1 MLEVPDACEDHGGV
15 VGVHGGGHIGVLGAP
30 ARLDDGRY
38 PCVQGLL
45 RAVRY
50 GVDVL
55 LLSVVVVW
63 LGGVTVGRILPAL
76 GHPVYV
82 VAGPSM
88 EPAIP
93 VGAAVVLASVPSE
106 SLRGGDVVS
115 LRSGP
120 SRAVFTHRIVRIVPR
135 EDGNWIETRG
145 DANAQPDPAL
155 SPTSD
160 VIGRVGMVLPLA
172 GYGLTVLSAPTG
184 VVFVLSTGAL
194 LITLGWCLDGV
205 RPERRRRAAAAVA
218 AVPAG
223 AVPAGAVPMS
233 APPARVPP
241 TGPQRR
247 PSTRPRIAARR
258 A

>member
-1 MLEVPDACEDHGGV
+1 MSVERREGD
-15 VGVHGGGHIGVLGAP
+15 
-30 ARLDDGRY
+30 R
-38 PCVQGLL
+38 GLL
-45 RAVRY
+45 RVVRY

-55 LLSVVVVW
+55 LLSVVVVG
-63 LGGVTVGRILPAL
+63 LGGVALGRILPAL

-88 EPAIP
+88 QPSVP

-106 SLRGGDVVS
+106 SLRVGDVVS

-135 EDGNWIETRG
+135 EDGPWIETRG

-172 GYGLTVLSAPTG
+172 GYALTVLSAPAG

-194 LITLGWCLDGV
+194 LITLAWWLDGV
-205 RPERRRRAAAAVA
+205 HPERRRRAAAA
-218 AVPAG
+218 AG
-223 AVPAGAVPMS
+223 AVPAGAEPAGVVPMAS
-233 APPARVPP
+233 PPARVPP

-247 PSTRPRIAARR
+247 PNTRPRTAARR

>member
-1 MLEVPDACEDHGGV
+1 MSVERREGD
-15 VGVHGGGHIGVLGAP
+15 
-30 ARLDDGRY
+30 R
-38 PCVQGLL
+38 GLL
-45 RAVRY
+45 RVVRF
-50 GVDVL
+50 GVDIL
-55 LLSVVVVW
+55 LLSVVVIG
-63 LGGVTVGRILPAL
+63 LAGVALGRILPAL

-106 SLRGGDVVS
+106 ALRVGDVVS

-135 EDGNWIETRG
+135 EDGPWIETRG
-145 DANAQPDPAL
+145 DANAQPDPAI

-160 VIGRVGMVLPLA
+160 VIGRVATVLPLA
-172 GYGLTVLSAPTG
+172 GYALTVLSAPTG

-194 LITLGWCLDGV
+194 LITLGWWLDGV
-205 RPERRRRAAAAVA
+205 RPRHRRREVGLTLVGALPDPGS
-218 AVPAG
+218 PA
-223 AVPAGAVPMS
+223 S
-233 APPARVPP
+233 SWAPPVSPRRPP
-241 TGPQRR
+241 TRPQRG
-247 PSTRPRIAARR
+247 PSTRPRTAVRR